1 MSGSEWT
8 VRWQLVL
15 KEKLRQRG
23 VVVDALPVGVEDAD
37 ADATQRRID
46 SFFTR
51 NS

>member
-23 VVVDALPVGVEDAD
+23 VVVDVLPVGAEDAN
-37 ADATQRRID
+37 ADPTQRRID
-46 SFFTR
+46 SFFAQ
-51 NS
+51 NP